1 MEATYKKV
9 TTESNVVQKE
19 TTSRGVMGHALMFIA
34 GFSLVFVSLGAT
46 VGLFFGSFFQTDFAD
61 ILVGIGGVLLLI
73 LGIHMSGVL
82 KWIVS
87 QLDQAPSIQKPL
99 KWIDRKLD
107 ELILPERR
115 KQSGYGQ
122 SPGLIRSG
130 VVGMTFAAGWTPCI
144 GPLLGGILG
153 LALNASRATS
163 PTVAV
168 LQSAVL
174 LFVYSLGLAIPFL
187 VTAWMLNRARG
198 FLRRLNRHVHIIER
212 ISAVLLIGIG
222 LLLLFGTLTELNRFF
237 SEQPEW
243 IYAIEQS
250 LVRSTVSIPVAFLAG
265 LLSFLSPCVLPL
277 IPVYI
282 GYLTGVAAVSDSP
295 ASA

>member
-9 TTESNVVQKE
+9 TTERNVVPKE
-19 TTSRGVMGHALMFIA
+19 TSSRGVMGHALMFIA
-34 GFSLVFVSLGAT
+34 GFSLVFVSFGAT
-46 VGLFFGSFFQTDFAD
+46 IGLFFGTFFQTDFAE
-61 ILVGIGGVLLLI
+61 ILVSIGGVLLIL
-73 LGIHMSGVL
+73 LGIHMSGVV
-82 KWIVS
+82 KWLIS
-87 QLDQAPSIQKPL
+87 QLDQVPSIQKPL
-99 KWIDRKLD
+99 RLIDRKLD

-115 KQSGYGQ
+115 KQAGYGQ

-130 VVGMTFAAGWTPCI
+130 VVGMAFAAGWTPCI

-153 LALNASRATS
+153 LALNASRAAS

-168 LQSAVL
+168 LQSALL
-174 LFVYSLGLAIPFL
+174 LFTYSLGLAIPFL
-187 VTAWMLNRARG
+187 IVAWMLNRARG
-198 FLRRLNRHVHIIER
+198 FLRRINRHVYIIER

-237 SEQPEW
+237 SNQPEW
-243 IYAIEQS
+243 IYIVEQS
-250 LVRSTVSIPVAFLAG
+250 LVSSTVSIPVAFLAG

-282 GYLTGVAAVSDSP
+282 GYLTGVVTVSDSP